1 MVREVVIRA
10 IVVIVIFALA
20 IIVIVI
26 IVIAIAAR
34 GVIFMG
40 IIILINARS
49 NKSGADSRHDSFK
62 ADYIS

>member
-1 MVREVVIRA
+1 MIRA
-10 IVVIVIFALA
+10 IVVIEIV
-20 IIVIVI
+20 VIVI
-26 IVIAIAAR
+26 FVLVIIVLEIAVR
-34 GVIFMG
+34 GVVFIG